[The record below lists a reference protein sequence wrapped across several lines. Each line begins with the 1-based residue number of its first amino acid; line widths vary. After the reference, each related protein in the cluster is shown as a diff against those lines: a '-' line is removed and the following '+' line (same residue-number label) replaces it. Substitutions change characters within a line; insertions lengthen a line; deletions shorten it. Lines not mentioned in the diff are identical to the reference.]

1 MVQNKLQATKMDKN
15 KFRLQIK
22 ALKHTIQREK
32 QKTKVSFLTEK
43 EKYNFMRVVLRKVRK
58 KSIT

>member
-15 KFRLQIK
+15 QIRLQIK

-32 QKTKVSFLTEK
+32 QKNKSLIS
-43 EKYNFMRVVLRKVRK
+43 NRKRK
-58 KSIT
+58 I